1 LCRPAFSKRQAKKKN
16 QKRARVFFCCRIE
29 ARSNEPNKQTGFYF
43 FFSSRHLQI
52 PVERVTLKTLYSTG
66 LSRGH
71 AAIAMSSVE
80 LSRARLSFTRLL
92 MLWTPLNRDLCGLI
106 ANCSI
111 HDKVTGCVESA
122 VVFLLHDESLRRHC
136 ARVLDIDVKQ
146 RGYILSRH
154 SLVLGNSW
162 SDDPRLRTSVSGWL
176 AQLGS
181 PRNQYGVDP
190 VTRKVTLIP
199 SIYSNEQPPAKGN
212 VHGIVLSR
220 SDLQDAIFISQTL
233 TTTLEPP

>member
-1 LCRPAFSKRQAKKKN
+1 MPTRILKTSGQKKKPKTCARFFLLPN
-16 QKRARVFFCCRIE
+16 RGAFKRA
-29 ARSNEPNKQTGFYF
+29 KQTNRVLF